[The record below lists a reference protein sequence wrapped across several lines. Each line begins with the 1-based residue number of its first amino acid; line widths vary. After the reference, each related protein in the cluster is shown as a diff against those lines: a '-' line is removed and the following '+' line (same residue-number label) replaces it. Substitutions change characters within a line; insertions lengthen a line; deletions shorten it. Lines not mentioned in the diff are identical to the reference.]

1 MIVAS
6 IVDVTSTAPVVTE
19 LASVTNARISQ
30 MESFVRSVNLVS
42 METQLKDAT
51 IAAVTS
57 MGTTPWG
64 SVTMSLASATVL
76 VIQRVWS
83 VNTAHQDIMAH
94 LKTEGSVT
102 ELVRGDKFWSSP
114 RDHWDFNCL

>member
-42 METQLKDAT
+42 METQLK
-51 IAAVTS
+51 VYS
-57 MGTTPWG
+57 MI
-64 SVTMSLASATVL
+64 L
-76 VIQRVWS
+76 R
-83 VNTAHQDIMAH
+83 
-94 LKTEGSVT
+94 
-102 ELVRGDKFWSSP
+102 
-114 RDHWDFNCL
+114 RDVGGLMR